1 MAVKK
6 KARPRKKKA
15 KKRINKEDQITR
27 RVAIST
33 LLIAIV
39 GITAFLLYK
48 NYFREPQKFEST
60 KYTVKGIDISH
71 HQPIINWD
79 MVNDQNIYF
88 GYIKATES
96 VDHLDR
102 NYQDN
107 YEQAREAQIR
117 IGSYH
122 FFRFGVSGSEQAQ
135 HFIRTAKCQSGDLI
149 PAIDVEHSTINTY
162 SSDASYIA
170 MIKHELQ
177 ELERVMH
184 EHYGVRPLIYTNK
197 DCYNLYIKGLFS
209 ENLLWICDL
218 HKEPSDDIKNWRIW
232 QFSHSG
238 KLPGIEEKIDLNYY
252 RYSFDEFK
260 ELLLP

>member
-1 MAVKK
+1 MAAKK
-6 KARPRKKKA
+6 KANPRKKKA

-27 RVAIST
+27 RVAISA

-39 GITAFLLYK
+39 GITAFLFYK
-48 NYFREPQKFEST
+48 NYFREPQKFESS
-60 KYTVKGIDISH
+60 KYVVKGIDISH
-71 HQPIINWD
+71 HQPIINWE
-79 MVNDQNIYF
+79 MVSEQDIYF

-102 NYQDN
+102 NYIYN
-107 YEQAREAQIR
+107 YEQAREAQVK

-122 FFRFGVSGSEQAQ
+122 FFRFGVSGRDQAQ
-135 HFIRTAKCQSGDLI
+135 HFIRTAKCQSGDMI

-162 SSDASYIA
+162 SDDTSYIA
-170 MIKHELQ
+170 MIKHELM
-177 ELERVMH
+177 ELESALY

-197 DCYNLYIKGLFS
+197 DCYKLYIKDSFPD
-209 ENLLWICDL
+209 NPLWICDL
-218 HKEPSDDIKNWRIW
+218 HKEPSDDINWKIW

-238 KLPGIEEKIDLNYY
+238 KLPGVNEKIDLNYY